1 MHCVL
6 NPLPPPRA
14 ASGTCLGSFCSKQ
27 WMIVMKGTGNGMEEK
42 MFNSDNLKY
51 LSAGHGSAWK
61 NEEDMDTQPMT
72 AESVPQLL
80 KLQLAVTE
88 GGL

>member
-1 MHCVL
+1 M
-6 NPLPPPRA
+6 
-14 ASGTCLGSFCSKQ
+14 GWK
-27 WMIVMKGTGNGMEEK
+27 EK
-42 MFNSDNLKY
+42 VFNSAKLKY

-72 AESVPQLL
+72 EERVPQLL
-80 KLQLAVTE
+80 KVQLAVTE